1 MKKEVF
7 ILANANMN
15 DVSEVTHLVSAL
27 GELDKKINKI
37 TSSMNKMKL
46 SQTTSLVE
54 KIRKQIS
61 SFDFTSLEKGVEKIN
76 KLKEGVNSLTEQL
89 KKSPLIAL
97 KDFTKALRDN
107 VESFGEMYTNIGKI
121 GQEFS
126 KIKKF
131 FGFSVDSDSDKKDGD
146 SKNDNKNNNVG
157 KGNDTQSIIDQLESL
172 KKGIANLANDPSA
185 EAIAEKCTNIT
196 TSFSQMSLSSV
207 VSIGAVALIVAA
219 VIGAVVQ
226 LWNTNEEF
234 RNSVML
240 AWENIQAVLLSAYEN
255 VLKPLFDSLVSLC
268 ISVWENGL
276 RPLWNEF
283 VNLVDVVMSALLD
296 FWNFVSPYITQLL
309 EFLGPILKDA
319 FDFLGTFIGNTLNGV
334 LGIITTVIGA
344 ATGVF
349 KGVIDFISGVFSTDW
364 SQAWE
369 NVKQIFS
376 GIWETLSG
384 IVSGVWN
391 TILGLF
397 ANGGKIFSG
406 VVDGISGAF
415 KNIVNS
421 IIRGINDVIRVPFN
435 KVNGLLNSIR
445 SFNIPLIGQ
454 PFLGL
459 WSYNPLPIPVIP
471 TLARGGFA
479 NVGQLFIANEP
490 GNPELIGNIGGR
502 TAVVNNQMILDGIQ
516 SAMRNA
522 IIEGMSLSYGQNRQ
536 GDTYVDVYIDGV
548 FTERKLMK
556 ANERHM
562 LRTGKPVFAKG

>member
-1 MKKEVF
+1 
-7 ILANANMN
+7 MN
-15 DVSEVTHLVSAL
+15 DASEITHLVSAL
-27 GELDKKINKI
+27 NELDKKINKI

-54 KIRKQIS
+54 KIRKQIA
-61 SFDFTSLEKGVEKIN
+61 SFDFSSLDKGVEKIN
-76 KLKEGVNSLTEQL
+76 KVTEGLNSFTEQL
-89 KKSPLIAL
+89 KNSPLMAL
-97 KDFTKALRDN
+97 KNFTEELSNNITSFQKMAENMKN
-107 VESFGEMYTNIGKI
+107 VSAQFQNL
-121 GQEFS
+121 
-126 KIKKF
+126 KKYL
-131 FGFSVDSDSDKKDGD
+131 GLSNSDSDKKDE
-146 SKNDNKNNNVG
+146 SKNNSGTQGNN
-157 KGNDTQSIIDQLESL
+157 TQNISSQLENVKNGL
-172 KKGIANLANDPSA
+172 TNLANDPSA

>member
-1 MKKEVF
+1 M
-7 ILANANMN
+7 ANTNIN
-15 DVSEVTHLVSAL
+15 DVNEVTHLVSAL
-27 GELDKKINKI
+27 DELDKKINKI
-37 TSSMNKMKL
+37 NSSMNKMKL
-46 SQTTSLVE
+46 SQTTSLIE

-61 SFDFTSLEKGVEKIN
+61 SFDFSSLEKGVEKIN
-76 KLKEGVNSLTEQL
+76 KVKEGLNSFTELL

-97 KDFTKALRDN
+97 KDFTKALADN
-107 VESFGEMYTNIGKI
+107 VGSFQEIYNNIAKI
-121 GQEFS
+121 GQEAK
-126 KIKKF
+126 KIF
-131 FGFSVDSDSDKKDGD
+131 TLSFNSDSGKTDESKNNGD
-146 SKNDNKNNNVG
+146 SQNSKKQNVG
-157 KGNDTQSIIDQLESL
+157 SQIENFKNSL
-172 KKGIANLANDPSA
+172 TNLANDPSA

-309 EFLGPILKDA
+309 EFLGPILKNA

-349 KGVIDFISGVFSTDW
+349 KGIIDFISGVFSTDW

>member
-1 MKKEVF
+1 
-7 ILANANMN
+7 MN
-15 DVSEVTHLVSAL
+15 DASEITHLVSAL
-27 GELDKKINKI
+27 NELDKKINKI

-54 KIRKQIS
+54 KIRKQIA
-61 SFDFTSLEKGVEKIN
+61 SFDFSSLDKGVEKIN
-76 KLKEGVNSLTEQL
+76 KVTEGLNSFTEQL
-89 KKSPLIAL
+89 KNSPLMAL
-97 KDFTKALRDN
+97 KNFTEELSNNITSFQKMAENMKN
-107 VESFGEMYTNIGKI
+107 VSAQFQNL
-121 GQEFS
+121 
-126 KIKKF
+126 KKYL
-131 FGFSVDSDSDKKDGD
+131 GLSNSDSDKKDE
-146 SKNDNKNNNVG
+146 SKNNSGTQGNN
-157 KGNDTQSIIDQLESL
+157 TQNISSQLENVKNGL
-172 KKGIANLANDPSA
+172 TNLANDPSA

-240 AWENIQAVLLSAYEN
+240 AWENIQTVLLSAYEN

-283 VNLVDVVMSALLD
+283 VNLVDVVMSVLLD

-349 KGVIDFISGVFSTDW
+349 EGIIDFISGVFSTDW

-522 IIEGMSLSYGQNRQ
+522 IIEGMSLSYGQNSQ

>member
-1 MKKEVF
+1 
-7 ILANANMN
+7 MN
-15 DVSEVTHLVSAL
+15 DASEITHLVSAL
-27 GELDKKINKI
+27 NELDKKINKI

-54 KIRKQIS
+54 KIRKQIA
-61 SFDFTSLEKGVEKIN
+61 SFDFSSLDKGVEKIN
-76 KLKEGVNSLTEQL
+76 KVTEGLNSFTEQL
-89 KKSPLIAL
+89 KNSPLMAL
-97 KDFTKALRDN
+97 KNFTEELSNNITSFQKMAENMKN
-107 VESFGEMYTNIGKI
+107 VSAQFQNL
-121 GQEFS
+121 
-126 KIKKF
+126 KKYL
-131 FGFSVDSDSDKKDGD
+131 GLSNSDSDKKDE
-146 SKNDNKNNNVG
+146 SKNNSGTQGNN
-157 KGNDTQSIIDQLESL
+157 TQNISSQLENVKNGL
-172 KKGIANLANDPSA
+172 TNLANDPSA

-283 VNLVDVVMSALLD
+283 VNLVDVVMSVLLD

-349 KGVIDFISGVFSTDW
+349 KGIIDFISGVFSTDW